1 LNFIT
6 RSTNSLTNNVI
17 GIFMSLVK
25 SIGNKKVNF
34 DFNKNFISI
43 FIDKINTSDLQ
54 FINQTLKDLHPSD
67 VANLIENLP
76 YENRVKLMEIESF
89 NLAPEIFIELNES
102 VQSEVLQLLS
112 IDSIS
117 NIIKR
122 LESDNAVAILENLEL
137 SKKNLILDK
146 LPPKD
151 RFLLEEGLSYPE
163 DSAARIMQREF
174 TAIPSDWTVGQTI
187 DYLRE
192 SKDLP
197 QEFLEIFIVDNDF
210 KPIGIVPSS
219 RVLRTSRDSKMNSIM
234 REMPVLISVN
244 MDKEEVG
251 YTFENYNLLS
261 AGVVNKDNKLVGMI
275 TADDVV
281 TVVQEEAEED
291 VLRLAGVGDEEI
303 TDSVFV
309 KTKRRFNWLLVNLA
323 TALLAS
329 WVISIFGAEIE
340 KVVALAFLM
349 PIVASM
355 GGNAGM
361 QTLAVTIR
369 AIATK
374 ELSSSNINKI
384 VGKEFFIGVLN
395 GIIFAVITGV
405 VVLLWFKQID
415 LSIIIA
421 ASMVLNM
428 IVAGLFGILIPV
440 TLKKFKIDPAL
451 ASSVFVTTVTDVI
464 GFLSFLG
471 IGSLVFL

>member
-1 LNFIT
+1 
-6 RSTNSLTNNVI
+6 
-17 GIFMSLVK
+17 MSLIK
-25 SIGNKKVNF
+25 SIGEKKVNLE
-34 DFNKNFISI
+34 FNKNFITTFS
-43 FIDKINTSDLQ
+43 DKINNSDLQ
-54 FINQTLKDLHPSD
+54 FINQTLKNLHPSD
-67 VANLIENLP
+67 VANLIENLADQT
-76 YENRVKLMEIESF
+76 RTKLIEIESF
-89 NLAPEIFIELNES
+89 NIAPEIFIELNES
-102 VQSEVLQLLS
+102 IQSEVLKLLS
-112 IDSIS
+112 LNSIA

-137 SKKNLILDK
+137 DKKNLILDK

-210 KPIGIVPSS
+210 KPVGIVPSS
-219 RVLRTSRDSKMNSIM
+219 RVLRAPRDSKMNTIM

-251 YTFENYNLLS
+251 LAFENYNLVS
-261 AGVVNKDNKLVGMI
+261 AGVVNKNNKLVGMI

-303 TDSVFV
+303 TDTVFV
-309 KTKRRFNWLLVNLA
+309 KTKRRFNWLLINLA

-329 WVISIFGAEIE
+329 WVISLFGAEIE

-384 VGKEFFIGVLN
+384 VAKEFLIGVLN
-395 GIIFAVITGV
+395 GIIFAVITGIV
-405 VVLLWFKQID
+405 VQLWFKEID

-440 TLKKFKIDPAL
+440 TLKKMNIDPAL

>member
-1 LNFIT
+1 
-6 RSTNSLTNNVI
+6 
-17 GIFMSLVK
+17 
-25 SIGNKKVNF
+25 
-34 DFNKNFISI
+34 
-43 FIDKINTSDLQ
+43 
-54 FINQTLKDLHPSD
+54 
-67 VANLIENLP
+67 
-76 YENRVKLMEIESF
+76 
-89 NLAPEIFIELNES
+89 LNES
-102 VQSEVLQLLS
+102 IQTEVLKLLS
-112 IDSIS
+112 IDSIA
-117 NIIKR
+117 NILKR
-122 LESDNAVAILENLEL
+122 LESDDAVSILENIEAE
-137 SKKNLILDK
+137 KKGLVLDK

-174 TAIPSDWTVGQTI
+174 TAVPSDWTVGQTI

-197 QEFLEIFIVDNDF
+197 EEFLEIFIVDNDF
-210 KPIGIVPSS
+210 KPIGTVPSS
-219 RVLRTSRDSKMNSIM
+219 RVLRTPREFKMNNIM
-234 REMPVLISVN
+234 RQMPVLISVN

-251 YTFENYNLLS
+251 HTFETYNLVS
-261 AGVVNKDNKLVGMI
+261 AGVVNKNNKLVGMI

-303 TDSVFV
+303 TDTVFV
-309 KTKRRFNWLLVNLA
+309 KTKRRFNWLLINLA
-323 TALLAS
+323 TAILAS

-374 ELSSSNINKI
+374 ELSSGNINKI
-384 VGKEFFIGVLN
+384 IGKEFFIGVLN
-395 GIIFAVITGV
+395 GIIFAIITGLIV
-405 VVLLWFKQID
+405 QFWFKQIE

-428 IVAGLFGILIPV
+428 IVAGLFGILIPIA
-440 TLKKFKIDPAL
+440 LKKMNIDPAL

>member
-1 LNFIT
+1 
-6 RSTNSLTNNVI
+6 
-17 GIFMSLVK
+17 MSLIK

-34 DFNKNFISI
+34 DFNKNFITI
-43 FIDKINTSDLQ
+43 FSDKINNSDLQ

-67 VANLIENLP
+67 VANLIENLAH
-76 YENRVKLMEIESF
+76 ETRVKLIEIESF
-89 NLAPEIFIELNES
+89 NIAPEIFIELNES
-102 VQSEVLQLLS
+102 IQSEVLQLLS
-112 IDSIS
+112 IDSVS
-117 NIIKR
+117 NIIRR
-122 LESDNAVAILENLEL
+122 LESDDGVAILENLDL
-137 SKKNLILDK
+137 VKKNSILEK

-251 YTFENYNLLS
+251 HTFENYNLVS
-261 AGVVNKDNKLVGMI
+261 AGVVNKNNKLVGMI

-309 KTKRRFNWLLVNLA
+309 KTRRRFNWLLVNLG
-323 TALLAS
+323 TAFLAS

-361 QTLAVTIR
+361 QTLVVTIR

-384 VGKEFFIGVLN
+384 IGKEFFIGVLN
-395 GIIFAVITGV
+395 GIIFSIITAVIV
-405 VVLLWFKQID
+405 QLWFKQID

-440 TLKKFKIDPAL
+440 TLKKMNIDPAL

>member
-1 LNFIT
+1 
-6 RSTNSLTNNVI
+6 
-17 GIFMSLVK
+17 MSLIK
-25 SIGNKKVNF
+25 SIDSKKVNL
-34 DFNKNFISI
+34 DFNKNFITTFS
-43 FIDKINTSDLQ
+43 DKINIGDLK

-67 VANLIENLP
+67 VANLIENLS
-76 YENRVKLMEIESF
+76 YETRVKLIKIESF
-89 NLAPEIFIELNES
+89 NSAPEIFIELNES
-102 VQSEVLQLLS
+102 IQGEVLQLLS
-112 IDSIS
+112 IESIS

-122 LESDNAVAILENLEL
+122 LESDDAVAILENLEL

-197 QEFLEIFIVDNDF
+197 QEFLEIFIVNNEF

-219 RVLRTSRDSKMNSIM
+219 RVLRTARDSKMNSIM
-234 REMPVLISVN
+234 RVMPVLISVT

-251 YTFENYNLLS
+251 HTFENYNLVS

-291 VLRLAGVGDEEI
+291 VLRLAGVGNEEI
-303 TDSVFV
+303 TDTVFV

-369 AIATK
+369 AIATR

-384 VGKEFFIGVLN
+384 ITKEFFIGVLN
-395 GIIFAVITGV
+395 GFIFAIITGA

-440 TLKKFKIDPAL
+440 TLKKMNIDPAL

>member
-1 LNFIT
+1 
-6 RSTNSLTNNVI
+6 
-17 GIFMSLVK
+17 MSLIK

-34 DFNKNFISI
+34 DFNKNFITTFS
-43 FIDKINTSDLQ
+43 DKINISDLQ
-54 FINQTLKDLHPSD
+54 FINQTVKDLHPSD
-67 VANLIENLP
+67 IANLIENLSH
-76 YENRVKLMEIESF
+76 ETRVKLIEIESF
-89 NLAPEIFIELNES
+89 NIAPEIFIELNES
-102 VQSEVLQLLS
+102 IQSEVLQLLS

-117 NIIKR
+117 NVIKR
-122 LESDNAVAILENLEL
+122 LESDDAVSILENLEL

-197 QEFLEIFIVDNDF
+197 QEFLEIFIVDNEF

-219 RVLRTSRDSKMNSIM
+219 RVLRTARTSKMNSIM
-234 REMPVLISVN
+234 REMPVLISVT

-251 YTFENYNLLS
+251 QAFENYNLVS

-291 VLRLAGVGDEEI
+291 ALRLAGVGDEEI

-374 ELSSSNINKI
+374 ELSNSNINKI
-384 VGKEFFIGVLN
+384 ITKEFFIGVLN
-395 GIIFAVITGV
+395 GIIFAIITGV
-405 VVLLWFKQID
+405 IIQLWFKQID

-428 IVAGLFGILIPV
+428 IVAGLCGILIPV
-440 TLKKFKIDPAL
+440 TLKKMNIDPAL

>member
-1 LNFIT
+1 MNF
-6 RSTNSLTNNVI
+6 
-17 GIFMSLVK
+17 VK
-25 SIGNKKVNF
+25 SIGGKKVNF
-34 DFNKNFISI
+34 DFNKDFINILSE
-43 FIDKINTSDLQ
+43 KIKSADIK

-67 VANLIENLP
+67 VANLIENLS
-76 YENRVKLMEIESF
+76 EDSRSKL
-89 NLAPEIFIELNES
+89 IELEEFNIAPDIFVEINES
-102 VQSEVLQLLS
+102 VQAEVLLLLS
-112 IDSIS
+112 SNSIAT
-117 NIIKR
+117 ILKR
-122 LESDNAVAILENLEL
+122 LESDNAIKILENLETT
-137 SKKNLILDK
+137 KKTEVLDK

-174 TAIPSDWTVGQTI
+174 AAVPSDWSVGQTI

-192 SKDLP
+192 NKDLP
-197 QEFLEIFIVDNDF
+197 QEFLEIFIVDSSF
-210 KPIGIVPSS
+210 KPIGTVPSS
-219 RVLRTSRDSKMNSIM
+219 RVLRTSRDSKMNSLM

-251 YTFENYNLLS
+251 HTFENYNLIS

-291 VLRLAGVGDEEI
+291 ILRLAGVGDEEI

-309 KTKRRFNWLLVNLA
+309 KTKRRFNWLLLNLF
-323 TALLAS
+323 TALLAT
-329 WVISIFGAEIE
+329 WVISKFGASIE
-340 KVVALAFLM
+340 QMVALAFLM

-374 ELSSSNINKI
+374 ELSSSNFNR
-384 VGKEFFIGVLN
+384 VVTKEFFIGVLN
-395 GIIFAVITGV
+395 GIIFAAITALIV
-405 VVLLWFKQID
+405 HLWFKNIN
-415 LSIIIA
+415 LSIIISI
-421 ASMVLNM
+421 SMILNM
-428 IVAGLFGILIPV
+428 IVAGLFGILVPV
-440 TLKKFKIDPAL
+440 SLKKLNIDPAL
-451 ASSVFVTTVTDVI
+451 ASSVFVTTITDVI

-471 IGSLVFL
+471 IGSYFFLG

>member
-1 LNFIT
+1 
-6 RSTNSLTNNVI
+6 
-17 GIFMSLVK
+17 MSLIK

-34 DFNKNFISI
+34 DFNKNFITTFS
-43 FIDKINTSDLQ
+43 DKINNSDLQ
-54 FINQTLKDLHPSD
+54 FINQSLKDLHPSD
-67 VANLIENLP
+67 TANLIENLS
-76 YENRVKLMEIESF
+76 YETRIKLIEIESF
-89 NLAPEIFIELNES
+89 NIAPEIFIELNES
-102 VQSEVLQLLS
+102 IQGEVLLLLS
-112 IDSIS
+112 IDSVS

-122 LESDNAVAILENLEL
+122 LESDDAVAILENLEID
-137 SKKNLILDK
+137 KKNLILEK

-219 RVLRTSRDSKMNSIM
+219 RVLRTSRDSKMNLIM

-251 YTFENYNLLS
+251 QAFENYNLVS
-261 AGVVNKDNKLVGMI
+261 AGVVNKNNKLVGMI
-275 TADDVV
+275 TADDIV

-303 TDSVFV
+303 TDTVFV

-374 ELSSSNINKI
+374 ELTSSNINKI
-384 VGKEFFIGVLN
+384 ISKEFFIGVLN
-395 GIIFAVITGV
+395 GIIFAIITGIIIQ
-405 VVLLWFKQID
+405 LWFKQID

-440 TLKKFKIDPAL
+440 TLKRMNIDPAL

>member
-1 LNFIT
+1 
-6 RSTNSLTNNVI
+6 
-17 GIFMSLVK
+17 MSLIK
-25 SIGNKKVNF
+25 SIDTKKVNL
-34 DFNKNFISI
+34 DFNKNFITTFS
-43 FIDKINTSDLQ
+43 DKINIGDLK

-67 VANLIENLP
+67 VANLIENLS
-76 YENRVKLMEIESF
+76 YETRVKLIKIESF
-89 NLAPEIFIELNES
+89 NSAPEIFIELNES
-102 VQSEVLQLLS
+102 IQSEVLQLLS
-112 IDSIS
+112 IESIS

-122 LESDNAVAILENLEL
+122 LESDDAVAILENLEL

-197 QEFLEIFIVDNDF
+197 QEFLEIFIVNNEF

-219 RVLRTSRDSKMNSIM
+219 RVLRTARDAKMNSIM
-234 REMPVLISVN
+234 RVMPVLISVT

-251 YTFENYNLLS
+251 HTFENYNLVS

-291 VLRLAGVGDEEI
+291 VLRLAGVGNEEI
-303 TDSVFV
+303 TDTVFV

-369 AIATK
+369 AIATR

-384 VGKEFFIGVLN
+384 ITKEFFIGVLN
-395 GIIFAVITGV
+395 GFIFAIITGA

-440 TLKKFKIDPAL
+440 TLKKMNIDPAL

>member
-1 LNFIT
+1 
-6 RSTNSLTNNVI
+6 
-17 GIFMSLVK
+17 MSLIK
-25 SIGNKKVNF
+25 SIGNKKVNL
-34 DFNKNFISI
+34 DFNKNFITTFS
-43 FIDKINTSDLQ
+43 DKINIGDLQ

-67 VANLIENLP
+67 VANLIENLA
-76 YENRVKLMEIESF
+76 YETRVKLIEIESF
-89 NLAPEIFIELNES
+89 NVAPEIFIELNES
-102 VQSEVLQLLS
+102 IQSEVLQLLS
-112 IDSIS
+112 INSIS

-122 LESDNAVAILENLEL
+122 LESDDAVSILENLEL
-137 SKKNLILDK
+137 NKKNLILDK

-192 SKDLP
+192 SKELP
-197 QEFLEIFIVDNDF
+197 QEFLEIFIVDNEF
-210 KPIGIVPSS
+210 IPIGIVPSS
-219 RVLRTSRDSKMNSIM
+219 RVLRTSRESKMSSIM

-251 YTFENYNLLS
+251 HTFENYNLVS
-261 AGVVNKDNKLVGMI
+261 AGVVNKNNKLVGMI

-291 VLRLAGVGDEEI
+291 VLLLAGVGNEEI

-384 VGKEFFIGVLN
+384 ISKEFFIGVLN
-395 GIIFAVITGV
+395 GIIFAIITGIIV
-405 VVLLWFKQID
+405 QLWFKQSD

-428 IVAGLFGILIPV
+428 IVAGLCGILIPV
-440 TLKKFKIDPAL
+440 TLKKMNIDPAL

>member
-1 LNFIT
+1 
-6 RSTNSLTNNVI
+6 
-17 GIFMSLVK
+17 MSLIK
-25 SIGNKKVNF
+25 SIGNKKVNL
-34 DFNKNFISI
+34 DFNKNFITTFS
-43 FIDKINTSDLQ
+43 DKINIGDLQ

-67 VANLIENLP
+67 VANLIENLS
-76 YENRVKLMEIESF
+76 YETRVKLIEIESF
-89 NLAPEIFIELNES
+89 NVAPEIFIELNES
-102 VQSEVLQLLS
+102 IQSEVLLVLS

-122 LESDNAVAILENLEL
+122 LESDDAVSILENLEL
-137 SKKNLILDK
+137 EKKNLILDK

-197 QEFLEIFIVDNDF
+197 QDFLEIFVVDNEF

-219 RVLRTSRDSKMNSIM
+219 RVLRTARDSKMNLIM

-251 YTFENYNLLS
+251 QAFENYNLVS
-261 AGVVNKDNKLVGMI
+261 AGVVNKNNKLVGMI
-275 TADDVV
+275 TADDIV

-291 VLRLAGVGDEEI
+291 VLRLAGVGNEEI

-384 VGKEFFIGVLN
+384 VGKEFLIGVLN
-395 GIIFAVITGV
+395 GIIFAIITGIIV
-405 VVLLWFKQID
+405 QLWFKQFD

-440 TLKKFKIDPAL
+440 TLKKMNIDPAL

>member
-1 LNFIT
+1 
-6 RSTNSLTNNVI
+6 
-17 GIFMSLVK
+17 MSLIK

-34 DFNKNFISI
+34 DFNKDFITTFS
-43 FIDKINTSDLQ
+43 DKINNSDLQ

-67 VANLIENLP
+67 IANLIENLS
-76 YENRVKLMEIESF
+76 YQTRIKLIEIESF
-89 NLAPEIFIELNES
+89 NIGPEIFIELNES
-102 VQSEVLQLLS
+102 IQGEVLQLLS
-112 IDSIS
+112 IDSVS

-122 LESDNAVAILENLEL
+122 LESDDAVAILENLDL
-137 SKKNLILDK
+137 DKKNSILEK

-197 QEFLEIFIVDNDF
+197 QEFLEIFIVDNEF

-219 RVLRTSRDSKMNSIM
+219 RVLRTSRDSKMNLIM

-251 YTFENYNLLS
+251 HTFENYNLVS
-261 AGVVNKDNKLVGMI
+261 AGVVNKNNKLVGMI

-303 TDSVFV
+303 TDTVFV
-309 KTKRRFNWLLVNLA
+309 KTRRRFNWLLVNLA

-384 VGKEFFIGVLN
+384 IGKEFFIGVLN
-395 GIIFAVITGV
+395 GIIFAIITAVIV
-405 VVLLWFKQID
+405 QLWFKQID

-440 TLKKFKIDPAL
+440 TLKRLNIDPAL